1 MAAGSVDVQ
10 AELQEYLNRKGINT
24 LFIKIVEDLLLNK
37 PDNPIKHV
45 VAFLHKNYPDEAGT
59 PSVTGGGPFPPSG
72 QPTSLE
78 FSDDSSDEEDEE
90 DDDVG
95 ELQEI
100 PKARPMARNRR
111 VSVSAESGGQ
121 EKMRLAWQARGP
133 DQGKDKSE
141 DEEARI
147 RQVLDKNMLF
157 AFLDESQL
165 KKLVYAMFQREH
177 KTGDV
182 IIKQGDEGD
191 NFYMIEEG
199 NCEVYLQKSAGEPE
213 MKVMTCTPQD
223 HNSFGELALMYNA
236 PRAATV
242 KAATNCKLWALDRL
256 SFKVIM
262 METASAKNSTR
273 SEFLRQVKIMETLS
287 DMERRAIADALVSQQ
302 FNAGDIIIRQ
312 GDPGTGFYIVGSG
325 SVACSRQASE
335 SSPPEELC
343 KLAPGEYFGEIALLT
358 DRPRQAT
365 VTASEPS
372 EILCLSSK
380 KFQRVM
386 GPMSDVL
393 KRNLAVYTVSI
404 FVLFSHSN
412 LHSLVFSV
420 FSLFSLPY
428 IIPTSNTLFS
438 PFIFSLFF

>member
-59 PSVTGGGPFPPSG
+59 PTAGGGGPFPPTN

-78 FSDDSSDEEDEE
+78 FSDDSDDDDDDEE

-100 PKARPMARNRR
+100 PKARPTARNRR

-121 EKMRLAWQARGP
+121 EKMRLAWQARGA
-133 DQGKDKSE
+133 DQGKEKTKE
-141 DEEARI
+141 EEARI

-165 KKLVYAMFQREH
+165 QKLVYAMFQREH
-177 KTGDV
+177 KNGDV

-191 NFYMIEEG
+191 NFYLIEEG
-199 NCEVYLQKSAGEPE
+199 SCDVFITKTAGEPDI
-213 MKVMTCTPQD
+213 KVMTCTPTD

-242 KAATNCKLWALDRL
+242 KASSDCKLWALDRL
-256 SFKVIM
+256 AFKVIM
-262 METASAKNSTR
+262 METAASKNSTR
-273 SEFLRQVKIMETLS
+273 SEFLGQVKIMETLS
-287 DMERRAIADALVSQQ
+287 DMERRTIADALVAQQ

-312 GDPGTGFYIVGSG
+312 GDPGTGFYIIGSG
-325 SVACSRQASE
+325 SVTCSRQLSE

-343 KLAPGEYFGEIALLT
+343 KLAKGEYFGEIALLT

-365 VTASEPS
+365 VTATEPC

-393 KRNLAVYTVSI
+393 KRNMAVYTRHMSGS
-404 FVLFSHSN
+404 VL
-412 LHSLVFSV
+412 
-420 FSLFSLPY
+420 
-428 IIPTSNTLFS
+428 
-438 PFIFSLFF
+438 

>member
-45 VAFLHKNYPDEAGT
+45 IGFLHRNYPDQAGT
-59 PSVTGGGPFPPSG
+59 PAVGGGGPFPPTD

-78 FSDDSSDEEDEE
+78 FSDDSDDDEDEE

-95 ELQEI
+95 EMSEI

-121 EKMRLAWQARGP
+121 DKMRLAWEARGA
-133 DQGKDKSE
+133 DQGKDKSA
-141 DEEARI
+141 EEEERI
-147 RQVLDKNMLF
+147 RAVLDKNMLF
-157 AFLDESQL
+157 AFLDENQL

-177 KTGDV
+177 KQWDV

-191 NFYMIEEG
+191 NFYLIEEG
-199 NCEVYLQKSAGEPE
+199 SCEVFVTKAVGEPE
-213 MKVMTCTPQD
+213 IKVMTCTPED

-242 KAATNCKLWALDRL
+242 KAAATCKLWCLDRL
-256 SFKVIM
+256 AFKVIM
-262 METASAKNSTR
+262 METATAKNSSR
-273 SEFLRQVKIMETLS
+273 SAFLNNVKIMETLN
-287 DMERRAIADALVSQQ
+287 DMERRTIADAMVSQQ

-312 GDPGTGFYIVGSG
+312 GDPGTGFYIVGTG
-325 SVACSRQASE
+325 TVACSRQASE

-343 KLAPGEYFGEIALLT
+343 RLSAGEYFGEIALLT

-365 VTASEPS
+365 VTATEPC

-386 GPMSDVL
+386 GPMSEVL
-393 KRNLAVYTVSI
+393 KRNMAIYSRHMSGS
-404 FVLFSHSN
+404 VL
-412 LHSLVFSV
+412 
-420 FSLFSLPY
+420 
-428 IIPTSNTLFS
+428 
-438 PFIFSLFF
+438 

>member
-1 MAAGSVDVQ
+1 MQHRHTKQIMAAGSVDVQ

-37 PDNPIKHV
+37 PDNPIQHV

-59 PSVTGGGPFPPSG
+59 PAITGGGPFPPTGSG

-78 FSDDSSDEEDEE
+78 FSDDSDDDDDDDEE

-133 DQGKDKSE
+133 DQGKDKSPE
-141 DEEARI
+141 EEARI

-165 KKLVYAMFQREH
+165 KKLVFAMFQREH

-182 IIKQGDEGD
+182 IIKQGDDGD

-199 NCEVYLQKSAGEPE
+199 NCEVFLQKTVGEPE
-213 MKVMTCTPQD
+213 IKVMTCTPED

-256 SFKVIM
+256 AFKVIM
-262 METASAKNSTR
+262 METATAKNSTR
-273 SEFLRQVKIMETLS
+273 SEFLQQVKIMETLS
-287 DMERRAIADALVSQQ
+287 DMERRTIADALVAQQ

-325 SVACSRQASE
+325 SVTCSRQASE

-343 KLAPGEYFGEIALLT
+343 KLASGEYFGEIALLT

-380 KFQRVM
+380 KVC
-386 GPMSDVL
+386 VL
-393 KRNLAVYTVSI
+393 FISSRNCCAVNMFKIAKTLTYYFLGQLF
-404 FVLFSHSN
+404 FVLFSPS
-412 LHSLVFSV
+412 SSSF
-420 FSLFSLPY
+420 
-428 IIPTSNTLFS
+428 
-438 PFIFSLFF
+438 

>member
-1 MAAGSVDVQ
+1 M
-10 AELQEYLNRKGINT
+10 
-24 LFIKIVEDLLLNK
+24 LFLYVGLLSSYFLLERVFLTIKILLTLTNT
-37 PDNPIKHV
+37 P
-45 VAFLHKNYPDEAGT
+45 AGT
-59 PSVTGGGPFPPSG
+59 PAIGGGGPFPPSD
-72 QPTSLE
+72 QPKSLE

-111 VSVSAESGGQ
+111 VSVSAESGGMD
-121 EKMRLAWQARGP
+121 KMRLAWESKGP
-133 DQGKDKSE
+133 DQGKEKTPE
-141 DEEARI
+141 EEARI
-147 RQVLDKNMLF
+147 RSVLDKNMLF

-177 KTGDV
+177 TQGDV

-191 NFYMIEEG
+191 NFYLIEEG
-199 NCEVYLQKSAGEPE
+199 SCEVFIQKAVGEPE
-213 MKVMTCTPQD
+213 VKVMTCTPQD

-242 KAATNCKLWALDRL
+242 KAATSCKLWALDRL
-256 SFKVIM
+256 AFKVIM
-262 METASAKNSTR
+262 METASAKNSSR
-273 SEFLRQVKIMETLS
+273 ASFLNQVKIMETLN
-287 DMERRAIADALVSQQ
+287 DMERRTIADAMISQQ

-325 SVACSRQASE
+325 TVACSRQASE

-343 KLAPGEYFGEIALLT
+343 RLSTGEYFGEIALLT

-365 VTASEPS
+365 VTAVEPC

-386 GPMSDVL
+386 GPMSEVL
-393 KRNLAVYTVSI
+393 KRNLAVYTRHMSGS
-404 FVLFSHSN
+404 VL
-412 LHSLVFSV
+412 
-420 FSLFSLPY
+420 
-428 IIPTSNTLFS
+428 
-438 PFIFSLFF
+438 